1 MRGTWVSKGGKNQNL
16 QVIRGIAILLV
27 LVVHVRALLLPG
39 DALYW
44 DKLLT
49 WVHPPVGVD
58 LFFVLSGYL
67 MGRIF
72 LARADAQWPLL
83 ETSIFYRRRFSRLI
97 PAAFFWAVVTFVLG
111 LTLAGRAGFLDQ
123 RDAFWKFFTSLTFLR
138 NFEQASAPDIL
149 GYYWSLSVEAQFY
162 ILLPLAWFG
171 LRRWFWPF
179 VIGLLALS
187 VVWRFGGDVAWLF
200 RYDGLLVGLLV
211 WKITS
216 VTDWRRFTAPVLP
229 QRRWMAVAVLW
240 FAAIAMAALPQALPD
255 FSGLAYLALSLI
267 GGYLVLMGLA
277 LPDGSLGV
285 TRWDRGAVAWMGEIS
300 YSVYLV
306 HIPFFMVANLAL
318 SRYRIDPGIA
328 GYLGVI
334 LVMLAISYLSYR
346 FIEPLMADSTRK
358 AIQQAT
364 QLEGRSSAP

>member
-1 MRGTWVSKGGKNQNL
+1 MSKGGKNQNL

-187 VVWRFGGDVAWLF
+187 VV
-200 RYDGLLVGLLV
+200 
-211 WKITS
+211 
-216 VTDWRRFTAPVLP
+216 
-229 QRRWMAVAVLW
+229 
-240 FAAIAMAALPQALPD
+240 
-255 FSGLAYLALSLI
+255 
-267 GGYLVLMGLA
+267 
-277 LPDGSLGV
+277 
-285 TRWDRGAVAWMGEIS
+285 
-300 YSVYLV
+300 
-306 HIPFFMVANLAL
+306 
-318 SRYRIDPGIA
+318 
-328 GYLGVI
+328 
-334 LVMLAISYLSYR
+334 
-346 FIEPLMADSTRK
+346 
-358 AIQQAT
+358 
-364 QLEGRSSAP
+364 